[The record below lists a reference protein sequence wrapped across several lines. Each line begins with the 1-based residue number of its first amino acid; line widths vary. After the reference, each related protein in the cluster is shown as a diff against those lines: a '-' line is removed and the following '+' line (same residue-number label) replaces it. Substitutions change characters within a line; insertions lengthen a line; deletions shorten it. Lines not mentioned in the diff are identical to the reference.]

1 MNDFKYPSVSLRNTL
16 QLVDLTVGRSKGQG
30 FFCGR
35 TVPYK
40 NHVFQRGQISSH
52 AISAVQVWF
61 HVSQRLLGAED
72 IWLLKKHTRI
82 LENSTGVQQ
91 WGFWRWKQRAGE
103 PSRLWAA
110 SFSVPD
116 PNNENIPQLSVN
128 GFPPVEPGP
137 GLKPH
142 WDSPDVR
149 VQTEIDLH
157 VVSADTPLADR
168 WRMQWFV
175 TKRGGG
181 PQPAVAS

>member
-1 MNDFKYPSVSLRNTL
+1 MNDSKYPSVSLRNTL
-16 QLVDLTVGRSKGQG
+16 QRRFSSRKIQ
-30 FFCGR
+30 R
-35 TVPYK
+35 TRILLRK
-40 NHVFQRGQISSH
+40 N
-52 AISAVQVWF
+52 SALQKSRVQF

-72 IWLLKKHTRI
+72 IWISKQHTRI

-91 WGFWRWKQRAGE
+91 WAFWRWKQRAGE

-110 SFSVPD
+110 SFSLPD
-116 PNNENIPQLSVN
+116 PNDEDVPQLSVN

-137 GLKPH
+137 GLEPH
-142 WDSPDVR
+142 WDSPDAR